1 MMGVWIQLPS
11 LEGTHFTTLVQSLG
25 CTWSLTW
32 LCQTNSHT
40 FVSSLAVSDSIGCE
54 SATRIMERREQCIL
68 QSCLSL
74 ITLCFF
80 STPDV
85 FIFAPF
91 VKYLGNCLQLPSY
104 MAFNCEIW
112 GSFSLP
118 LEKLFLQPLNVSSAI
133 CWKALHGWQTP
144 FNASIPLSCQP
155 FSWRALFHMSIL
167 FLSGRVSALLFN
179 IKPWDFPVWRG

>member
-1 MMGVWIQLPS
+1 MYSKPQEVFS
-11 LEGTHFTTLVQSLG
+11 FSEGCTHFHGHLRSVSWWGCGFSFPLLRVHTLPPLCRSLG

-54 SATRIMERREQCIL
+54 SATRIMEGREQCIL
-68 QSCLSL
+68 QSCLSR

-104 MAFNCEIW
+104 MAFNCEI
-112 GSFSLP
+112 
-118 LEKLFLQPLNVSSAI
+118 
-133 CWKALHGWQTP
+133 
-144 FNASIPLSCQP
+144 
-155 FSWRALFHMSIL
+155 
-167 FLSGRVSALLFN
+167 
-179 IKPWDFPVWRG
+179 